1 MCRWGGPH
9 VRVVATH
16 GADVLPRVGR
26 RARTQPLPHP
36 AALAHV
42 AAERLDRRSERH
54 AYEGHDG
61 RQHKRHHLRRL
72 EEHVERRRLAAVSIT
87 VTTTAEPLATAAA
100 AAAPAAPAAPAAA
113 HADAESRRAR
123 PRLQRTHRRVEIRAT
138 CIKQETQPGSSVCA
152 LLFPSCERSADPI
165 ERACERV
172 CCRPLQGFHW
182 LPGDVNLDEQVT
194 AGRSSNDYRMES
206 GQQGHEEVAWKEYH
220 HALASRSVARRLGRG
235 VEFANKHLVKK
246 HSGVYPSN
254 TLVRMSPASRSV
266 ARRLGRSRI

>member
-100 AAAPAAPAAPAAA
+100 AAAPAAPAAA

-182 LPGDVNLDEQVT
+182 LPGDVNLDEQGT